1 MRFRG
6 TNMVEGIMKQI
17 ISEYSQLE
25 EVEAITI
32 AGSRASMRN
41 DEQSDIDI
49 DLFTTSP
56 ISVDKRREIAS
67 KFSSNI
73 EINNQF
79 FGVGD
84 EYFLKDTP
92 IEIDVCF
99 FDWQAILTGLER
111 VIKHHQASTSYT
123 TCFVH
128 NVTRAEV
135 IFDRHG
141 NFANIQEKYRDVY
154 SQELKENIV
163 KMNYPILRDCFSSY
177 YAQIEKAIHHQD
189 LNSINH

>member
-1 MRFRG
+1 
-6 TNMVEGIMKQI
+6 MKQI

-73 EINNQF
+73 KINNQF
-79 FGVGD
+79 LGVGD
-84 EYFLKDTP
+84 EYFLKDTL

-99 FDWQAILTGLER
+99 FDRQAILTGLER
-111 VIKHHQASTSYT
+111 VIKHHQASTDYT

-128 NVTRAEV
+128 NVIRAEV

-163 KMNYPILRDCFSSY
+163 KMNYSILRDCFSSY
-177 YAQIEKAIHHQD
+177 YAQIEKVIHHQN